1 MQKSRTTQA
10 KKAVSKTQA
19 TQTSHNNAILSE
31 LDNCSNHDE
40 PFSFAQKRNSDKDSS
55 CNNPF
60 NSEFFDNLLNQNII
74 GDLKKIMD
82 KLVNSTSSSISNAAT
97 LANTNAQLVE
107 EILSK
112 LSLSASN
119 SVQENMSISQDLV
132 VCRDAKDVLNF
143 QKKIFETNFS
153 NIINLYIGINS
164 VMQNFASKNLDLLTK
179 GSKDI
184 L

>member
-1 MQKSRTTQA
+1 MQKSRPTQA
-10 KKAVSKTQA
+10 KKAISKVQD
-19 TQTSHNNAILSE
+19 TQTSHNNAITPE
-31 LDNCSNHDE
+31 LDNSYNHDE
-40 PFSFAQKRNSDKDSS
+40 PFSFAQKKNSDKISS

-60 NSEFFDNLLNQNII
+60 NSELFDNLLDQNII
-74 GDLKKIMD
+74 GDLKKVMNNC
-82 KLVNSTSSSISNAAT
+82 VNSTSCSIAAT
-97 LANTNAQLVE
+97 LTNTNAQLVE

-119 SVQENMSISQDLV
+119 SVQENMAISQDLV
-132 VCRDAKDVLNF
+132 ACRDAKDVLNF

-164 VMQNFASKNLDLLTK
+164 VMQNFASKNLDLLVK
-179 GSKDI
+179 GSKNI